1 MIDKEHI
8 TLHIPALLI
17 REENC
22 FVVVATDEGE
32 AMLGQ
37 PAYSQGSTREEAE
50 KEFWAML
57 RIMNEFHEE
66 RSRELDCWK
75 PFQKG
80 NWGHIGGTWF
90 TIYGFHF
97 YFRRGRGMQGGW
109 YVPGTKL
116 NISIS
121 NYWKHRKIKKDATT
135 QDRSQV

>member
-8 TLHIPALLI
+8 QMSIPALLI

-22 FVVVATDEGE
+22 YVIVATDEGE

-37 PAYSQGSTREEAE
+37 AAYSQGTTREEAE
-50 KEFWAML
+50 KEFWNMIRFL
-57 RIMNEFHEE
+57 NEYYEQ

-75 PFQKG
+75 PIQIGDWK
-80 NWGHIGGTWF
+80 HIGGTWF
-90 TIYGFHF
+90 TVYGFHF
-97 YFRRGRGMQGGW
+97 YFRRGNGMQGGW

-121 NYWKHRKIKKDATT
+121 NCWKNLKTKPK
-135 QDRSQV
+135 